1 MSASTM
7 LTECEA
13 AISRVMNAKAYTS
26 ADMNIQREEL
36 KSLRAWRSELKKEI
50 ERTTNGGISVSGII
64 ATDN

>member
-13 AISRVMNAKAYTS
+13 AISRVMNAKAYTA
-26 ADMNIQREEL
+26 ADMNVQREEL
-36 KSLRAWRSELKKEI
+36 KNLREWRSELKKEI
-50 ERTTNGGISVSGII
+50 NRDTNGGIEVSGII